1 MAQYR
6 SALPQLGGDLFL
18 ADGGIETTLIFHDG
32 LELPDF
38 AAYALLSRTEG
49 EAALQKY
56 FRAYA
61 GLARRFGVGIIL
73 ESATWRASRDWAE
86 RLGHTSRELADL
98 NRAAIRQL
106 EGIRAE
112 FQTARTRT
120 VISGCVGPRGD
131 GYNPTSVMSAE
142 AAEAYHSDQVRIFAD
157 SAADLVTA
165 ITMTY
170 VEEAIGIARAA
181 RRVGMPAVI
190 SFTVETDGRLPTG
203 DTLQGAIERVDEATA
218 AYPAYYMINCAH
230 PSHFERVLDE
240 KQPWTQRVRGLRANA
255 SRQSHAELNEAT
267 TLDIGDPAELGREY
281 AELKRRLQRLN
292 VLGGCCGTDHRHVEQ
307 IATACVPLFR

>member
-1 MAQYR
+1 
-6 SALPQLGGDLFL
+6 
-18 ADGGIETTLIFHDG
+18 
-32 LELPDF
+32 
-38 AAYALLSRTEG
+38 
-49 EAALQKY
+49 
-56 FRAYA
+56 
-61 GLARRFGVGIIL
+61 
-73 ESATWRASRDWAE
+73 
-86 RLGHTSRELADL
+86 
-98 NRAAIRQL
+98 
-106 EGIRAE
+106 
-112 FQTARTRT
+112 
-120 VISGCVGPRGD
+120 
-131 GYNPTSVMSAE
+131 
-142 AAEAYHSDQVRIFAD
+142 
-157 SAADLVTA
+157 
-165 ITMTY
+165 MTY

-203 DTLQGAIERVDEATA
+203 DTLQAAIERVDAATA